1 MTWNPYYILLVGA
14 GSCLGGM
21 ARYILSKIVQ
31 CVSPGV
37 FPWATFCVNVFGCF
51 ILGLIYGLLTKGF
64 QLSEGMKL
72 FLTVGF
78 CGGFTTF
85 STFIN
90 ENFQLL
96 EQGLSFQ
103 FLLYAASS
111 LLAGF
116 LLLYAGYQIARII

>member
-1 MTWNPYYILLVGA
+1 
-14 GSCLGGM
+14 M
-21 ARYILSKIVQ
+21 ARFILSKFIRV
-31 CVSPGV
+31 VSPCV
-37 FPWATFCVNVFGCF
+37 FPWGTFWGNVLGCF
-51 ILGLIYGLLTKGF
+51 ILGLIYGLLAKGF

-90 ENFQLL
+90 ENYQLL

-111 LLAGF
+111 LVAGF
-116 LLLYAGYQIARII
+116 FLLYAGYQVARII